1 MCVWLKWLIAMQI
14 LSINLLILRWQ
25 KMLTVS
31 LEKVKDVPDFAC
43 IIPSVCLQLG
53 LKVPQMASA

>member
-1 MCVWLKWLIAMQI
+1 
-14 LSINLLILRWQ
+14 
-25 KMLTVS
+25 MLTVS